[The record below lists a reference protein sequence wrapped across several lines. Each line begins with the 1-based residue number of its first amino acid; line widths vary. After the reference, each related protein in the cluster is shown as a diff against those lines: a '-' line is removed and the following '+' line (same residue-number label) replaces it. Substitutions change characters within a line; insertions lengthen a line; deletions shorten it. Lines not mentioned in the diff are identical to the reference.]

1 MSIIDDVLIAP
12 CICKHPKKIVNPPK
26 KSLILK
32 SEILKVLIKLLSP
45 NEYIN
50 IYGSIG
56 YTVFLKVLS
65 NSFKAS
71 KKNNGK
77 NILHAQRKLGNT
89 TYLLYF

>member
-1 MSIIDDVLIAP
+1 MSIIDDVKIAP

-45 NEYIN
+45 NGYIN

-56 YTVFLKVLS
+56 YIVFFKVLG
-65 NSFKAS
+65 NS
-71 KKNNGK
+71 
-77 NILHAQRKLGNT
+77 LRLLRKITEKISLIHNEN
-89 TYLLYF
+89 